1 LLETLS
7 KTHTANE
14 ARNENLHKSNKN
26 FSENLHLNRM
36 DNIEDLM
43 LGFEN
48 KIDEENYLNKIVSFY
63 LIYSSIYFF
72 TLEMRSH
79 YVPIAFLKLPV

>member
-1 LLETLS
+1 
-7 KTHTANE
+7 
-14 ARNENLHKSNKN
+14 
-26 FSENLHLNRM
+26 M

-48 KIDEENYLNKIVSFY
+48 KIDEENYLNKIVSF
-63 LIYSSIYFF
+63 IYSSIYFF

-79 YVPIAFLKLPV
+79 YVPIAFLELPV

>member
-1 LLETLS
+1 
-7 KTHTANE
+7 
-14 ARNENLHKSNKN
+14 
-26 FSENLHLNRM
+26 M

-72 TLEMRSH
+72 TLEIRSH
-79 YVPIAFLKLPV
+79 YVCIAFLELPV